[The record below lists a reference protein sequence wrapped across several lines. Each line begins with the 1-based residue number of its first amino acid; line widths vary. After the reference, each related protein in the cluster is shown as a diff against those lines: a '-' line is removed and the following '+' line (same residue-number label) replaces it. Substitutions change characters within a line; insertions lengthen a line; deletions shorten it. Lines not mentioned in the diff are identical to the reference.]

1 MKLIPKNDLET
12 IKKLEEIDQLIK
24 SEFEILSTTLNI
36 RHIDVIAMEEFIEYI
51 NKIEFDETDIRYHE
65 CFMEGIKKL
74 TPTQYKMYN
83 CNEECNRLE
92 ARKLLIMYENN
103 EYCNVTE
110 ECPNKLEIIRIGGT
124 KGYVAYCGDHKLN

>member
-51 NKIEFDETDIRYHE
+51 
-65 CFMEGIKKL
+65 KL
-74 TPTQYKMYN
+74 DTN
-83 CNEECNRLE
+83 F
-92 ARKLLIMYENN
+92 
-103 EYCNVTE
+103 
-110 ECPNKLEIIRIGGT
+110 
-124 KGYVAYCGDHKLN
+124 